1 MPDVVIDGIRY
12 TPDHP
17 SIGIAI
23 TTRNRRE
30 VFDKTLV
37 EFQRYTPGALI
48 VVVDDASDKP
58 IEGAIRF
65 DDNVGI
71 ARAKNAGIA
80 ALMDAR
86 VDHLFLADDD
96 TYPIAEEWWRPYIES
111 PEPHLIYL
119 FKDPVGRGKYAETP
133 PTVYE
138 DDRYFAYSHPR
149 GCLLYMHR
157 SVVERVGGMRPEF
170 GKWGVE
176 HVEYSTR
183 IHSAGLTTN
192 RFQDVHGSS
201 KLWYSIDEH
210 WHETP
215 GFRRSV
221 DDKTRKEHLGRN
233 EELAESLRGSTDFV
247 PYRETRNVVITSLL
261 TGKPDPQR
269 GTRMKA
275 ESGLLTDLRK
285 SIRGAKLVVCHDE
298 LTDLDD
304 ESTEFV
310 RSANTINVYFQRHIA
325 AWQYLRAHPDIGW
338 VWCVDGTDVKMLH
351 EPWEHMQP
359 GRLYLGSEP
368 AVVSIPWMRD
378 HHPAAVIQSFL
389 TEHPTKQ
396 LLNAGLIGGDRDTVM
411 GFLHDLISLHADNAE
426 AVARGTDKDLG
437 IGDMGA
443 LNYVAWTRYAD
454 RLVWGSMVNT
464 VFKRNEVNDF
474 SWFAHK

>member
-12 TPDHP
+12 TPDRP

-30 VFDKTLV
+30 VFDKTLA
-37 EFQRYTPGALI
+37 EFQRYTPGALV

-80 ALMDAR
+80 ALMDAG

-96 TYPIAEEWWRPYIES
+96 CYPIADEWWRPYIES
-111 PEPHLIYL
+111 PEPHLCFL
-119 FKDPVGRGKYAETP
+119 FKDVDRRKRLETP

-138 DDRYFAYSHPR
+138 DDRHIAMSHPR
-149 GCLLYMHR
+149 GCLLYVHR
-157 SVVERVGGMRPEF
+157 SAVERVGGQRPQF
-170 GKWGVE
+170 GIWGFD
-176 HVEYSTR
+176 HVEYSAR
-183 IHSAGLTTN
+183 IHAAGLTTN
-192 RFQDVHGSS
+192 RFQDVKDSGT
-201 KLWYSIDEH
+201 LLYSMDENYVDH
-210 WHETP
+210 P
-215 GFRRSV
+215 GFKRAV
-221 DDKTRKEHLGRN
+221 DITVRQEHLARN
-233 EELAESLRGSTDFV
+233 EALYEHYRGSTDFV
-247 PYRETRNVVITSLL
+247 PYRETCNVVITSLL
-261 TGKPDPQR
+261 TGRPDPQR
-269 GTRMKA
+269 GARMKA
-275 ESGLLTDLRK
+275 DTALLAELRT
-285 SIRGAKLVVCHDE
+285 SIKGAKLVVCHDE
-298 LTDLDD
+298 LTDPGD
-304 ESTEFV
+304 ETTEFV

-325 AWQYLRAHPDIGW
+325 AWQYLRDHPEIRW

-368 AVVSIPWMRD
+368 AIVSIPWMRD
-378 HHPAAVIQSFL
+378 NHPAAVIQSFL
-389 TEHPTKQ
+389 AEHPTKQ

-426 AVARGTDKDLG
+426 AVARGTDQPLG

-443 LNYVAWTRYAD
+443 LNYIAWTRYAD
-454 RLVWGSMVNT
+454 RLIYGSMVNT
-464 VFKRNEVNDF
+464 TFKVNETNDF
-474 SWFAHK
+474 SMWKHK